1 MFYLQIR
8 GLQRCFCQANNIH
21 PKTNGLFVLYKVQTW
36 VLKLVSLLFP
46 LQIRYPNRPIVEF
59 EIAAGEQMKITELR
73 LAKLFSTKTKASSTG
88 DQYSEAISKKAE
100 GKLSSF
106 SNSDFLLLI

>member
-1 MFYLQIR
+1 MS
-8 GLQRCFCQANNIH
+8 
-21 PKTNGLFVLYKVQTW
+21 
-36 VLKLVSLLFP
+36 LVFP

-88 DQYSEAISKKAE
+88 DQDSEAISKKAE

-106 SNSDFLLLI
+106 SNSDFFASNLKKLFVSLIASVALVLLWPIAISCLSINLYSDLDLVSSL